1 MRRII
6 LAAVLASLPVLAAYA
21 QRLPDNVIPESYD
34 LSFAP
39 DLTKATFSGEETIHV
54 KLVRPA
60 QAITLN
66 SAEIAFQET
75 TITAGGHSQQVKVT
89 FDEAKDQA
97 TLSVP
102 STIPAGPAEIHIR
115 FTGILNDQMRGFYLS
130 KTARRRYAVTQFEST
145 DARRA
150 FPCFDEPAYKA
161 VFRIT
166 LAVDNGDIAISNA
179 KISSD
184 IPGPAEG
191 KHTVQFAP
199 TPKMSSYLVAMLVG
213 DFQCLSG
220 SADNIPIRVCAVPE
234 KKDMGAFALAAAENI
249 LQYYDRYYYTKYPF
263 QKLDLIAIPDFEAGA
278 MENTAAI
285 TYRETDLLL
294 NEKTATKDAL
304 ANVASVIAHEMAHQ
318 WFGDLVTMKWWDDLW
333 LNEGFATWMSS
344 KPLAAWKPEWNERLA
359 DIQGTEG
366 ALNSDAIASIR
377 AIRAKAETPAEI
389 DALFDEIAY
398 DKAAAVIRMVEAYVG
413 EEVFRKGAN
422 AYLQTHAYGNATA
435 EDFWNA
441 IAAAS
446 GKPVDKIMK
455 SFIDQPG
462 APMIAA
468 KTACNNDHTTLA
480 LSQHRY
486 FGSTELFA
494 APSQALWQIPV
505 SVRTADSQKV
515 TYEILGA
522 AEQSFELPGCPAWV
536 LFNAGGIG
544 YYRSDYGA
552 DYAKMSSKLESDLS
566 SEERLRFLGDSWAM
580 VRIGRLGA
588 DKYLESLDVLS
599 SENSRI
605 VAEAMLRQIHVIH
618 DNIVASA
625 DRSAYEAWV
634 RKFLGPMM
642 RDLGTEPVAGEPGD
656 RSALRSEVMAILSVF
671 GRQPELIERARATAE
686 AYMKDPA
693 TVDPANARSALSISA
708 LNGDAALYD
717 QYLAHLKA
725 AHNQGEFYA
734 YFMGLIMFRDSAL
747 IGRTFD
753 LLLSPQVRAQ
763 DLNYITLLFSDP
775 DMQAPAWEV
784 FKADFSAIRQKEG
797 PASNGLVSIAGQF
810 CDAALRDD
818 SQQFFKS
825 QNIPGSERP
834 LHNALDRANACI
846 ELKSLQQANVAAF
859 LKRPAQLPVGA
870 GN

>member
-6 LAAVLASLPVLAAYA
+6 LAAILAALPA
-21 QRLPDNVIPESYD
+21 LAASGQRLPDNVIPESYD
-34 LSFAP
+34 LRFAP

-54 KLVRPA
+54 KLLRPA

-66 SAEIAFQET
+66 SADIAFLES
-75 TITAGGHSQQVKVT
+75 TITAGGQSQKAKVT
-89 FDEAKDQA
+89 LDDAKDQA

-102 STIPAGPAEIHIR
+102 NPIPSGPAEIHIR
-115 FTGILNDQMRGFYLS
+115 FTGILNNQMRGFYLS
-130 KTARRRYAVTQFEST
+130 KTPRRRYAVTQFEST

-166 LAVDNGDIAISNA
+166 IAVDNGDIAISNT
-179 KISSD
+179 KILSD

-220 SADNIPIRVCAVPE
+220 SADEIPIRVCAVPE
-234 KKDMGAFALAAAENI
+234 KKDQGAFALTAAENT
-249 LQYYDRYYYTKYPF
+249 LKFYDSYYYTKYPF
-263 QKLDLIAIPDFEAGA
+263 QKLDLIAIPDFAAGA
-278 MENTAAI
+278 MENTGAI

-294 NEKTATKDAL
+294 DEKTANKDAL
-304 ANVASVIAHEMAHQ
+304 ENVASVIAHEIAHQ

-344 KPLAAWKPEWNERLA
+344 KPLAAWKPEWNERLS
-359 DIQGTEG
+359 DVQGTEG

-389 DALFDEIAY
+389 DALFDGVAY
-398 DKAAAVIRMVEAYVG
+398 DKAAAVIRMVESYVG

-422 AYLQTHAYGNATA
+422 AYLQAHAYGNATA

-468 KTACNNDHTTLA
+468 KTECSNGSTILT

-486 FGSTELFA
+486 FGSVELFA

-505 SVRTADSQKV
+505 AVRTADSQKV
-515 TYEILGA
+515 TYEILGTN
-522 AEQSFELPGCPAWV
+522 EQSFELPGCPGWA
-536 LFNAGGIG
+536 LINATGIG

-552 DYAKMSSKLESDLS
+552 DYSRMSARLESDLS

-580 VRIGRLGA
+580 VRLGRLGA
-588 DKYLESLDVLS
+588 DKYLETLDVLS
-599 SENSRI
+599 SEHGRT

-618 DNIVASA
+618 DNIVSSA
-625 DRSAYEAWV
+625 DRPAYEVWV
-634 RKFLGPMM
+634 RKFLAPMM
-642 RDLGTEPVAGEPGD
+642 SDLGTEPVAGEPGD
-656 RSALRSEVMAILSVF
+656 RRALRSEVMAILSVF
-671 GRQPELIERARATAE
+671 GRQPELIENARETAV

-693 TVDPANARSALSISA
+693 SVDPANARSALSISA

-734 YFMGLIMFRDSAL
+734 YLMGLVMFRDPAL
-747 IGRTFD
+747 VARNFD
-753 LLLSPQVRAQ
+753 LLLSSQVRPQ
-763 DLNYITLLFSDP
+763 DLNYIPFLFSNP
-775 DMQAPAWEV
+775 DVQAPAWEI
-784 FKADFSAIRQKEG
+784 FKADFSAIRQKVG
-797 PASNGLVSIAGQF
+797 PGSNSLVSIAGQF
-810 CDAALRDD
+810 CDANLRDD

-825 QNIPGSERP
+825 QNIQGSERP
-834 LHNALDRANACI
+834 LRNALDRANACI
-846 ELKSLQQANVAAF
+846 ELKSLQQANLAAF
-859 LKRPAQLPVGA
+859 LKMQAQTSVKA
-870 GN
+870 AN

>member
-1 MRRII
+1 
-6 LAAVLASLPVLAAYA
+6 LLHPS
-21 QRLPDNVIPESYD
+21 Q
-34 LSFAP
+34 
-39 DLTKATFSGEETIHV
+39 T
-54 KLVRPA
+54 
-60 QAITLN
+60 ITLN
-66 SAEIAFQET
+66 SAEITFLES
-75 TITAGGHSQQVKVT
+75 TITVTGQTQQAKVT
-89 FDEAKDQA
+89 IDEPKDQA
-97 TLSVP
+97 TLTVP
-102 STIPAGPAEIHIR
+102 NVIPAGPAEIHIR

-150 FPCFDEPAYKA
+150 FPSFDEPAYKA
-161 VFRIT
+161 VFRIAI
-166 LAVDNGDIAISNA
+166 AVDNGDIAISNT
-179 KISSD
+179 KIISD

-220 SADNIPIRVCAVPE
+220 SVDEIPIRVCAVPE
-234 KKDMGAFALAAAENI
+234 KRDMGTFALSAAENI
-249 LQYYDRYYYTKYPF
+249 LKFYDSYYYTKYPF
-263 QKLDLIAIPDFEAGA
+263 QKLDLIAIPDFAAGA

-294 NEKTATKDAL
+294 DDKTAPKDAR
-304 ANVASVIAHEMAHQ
+304 ANVASVIAHEIAHQ

-344 KPLAAWKPEWNERLA
+344 KPLAVWKPEWNERLS
-359 DIQGTEG
+359 DVQGTEG

-389 DALFDEIAY
+389 DALFDGIAY
-398 DKAAAVIRMVEAYVG
+398 DKAAAVIRMIESYVG

-422 AYLQTHAYGNATA
+422 AYLQAHAYGNASA

-468 KTACNNDHTTLA
+468 KTTCTNGRTTLT

-486 FGSTELFA
+486 FGSTALFA

-505 SVRTADSQKV
+505 AVRTSDSQKV
-515 TYEILGA
+515 IYEILGA
-522 AEQSFELPGCPAWV
+522 SEQSFELPGCPAWT
-536 LFNAGGIG
+536 LFNATGIG

-552 DYAKMSSKLESDLS
+552 DYSRMSARLESDLS

-580 VRIGRLGA
+580 VRLGRLGA
-588 DKYLESLDVLS
+588 DKFLESLDVLS
-599 SENSRI
+599 SEHGRI

-618 DNIVASA
+618 DNIVSSA
-625 DRSAYEAWV
+625 DRPAYEAWV
-634 RKFLGPMM
+634 RKFLAPMM
-642 RDLGTEPVAGEPGD
+642 RELGTEPVAGEPGD
-656 RSALRSEVMAILSVF
+656 RGALRSEVMAILSVF
-671 GRQPELIERARATAE
+671 GRQPELIEQARVATE
-686 AYMKDPA
+686 VYMKDPA
-693 TVDPANARSALSISA
+693 SVDPANARSALSISA

-717 QYLAHLKA
+717 QYLAHMKA

-734 YFMGLIMFRDSAL
+734 YLMGLVMFRDPAL
-747 IGRTFD
+747 VHRTFD
-753 LLLSPQVRAQ
+753 LLLSPQVRPQ
-763 DLNYITLLFSDP
+763 DLNYITFLFSSP
-775 DMQAPAWEV
+775 DAQVPAWEL
-784 FKADFSAIRQKEG
+784 FKADFNVLRQKAG
-797 PASNGLVSIAGQF
+797 PGSNGLVSIAGQF
-810 CDAALRDD
+810 CDADLRDD

-834 LHNALDRANACI
+834 LRNALDRANACI

-859 LKRPAQLPVGA
+859 LKTQAQLPVRS